1 MIKTTIMQEQLPQV
15 VLDISDLI
23 GYDKALLLTE
33 RLGGRDFAVPL
44 GDKASDNLATLIAA
58 IGDKAANDFMAHYGG
73 ERLYIPRCKS
83 ALTKM
88 RDNQFY
94 ADIASAIAKGTKKT
108 AAIQQSAMKYGFS
121 ERWGYHLLSKASN

>member
-1 MIKTTIMQEQLPQV
+1 MQEQLPQV

-33 RLGGRDFAVPL
+33 KLGGRDFAVPL
-44 GDKASDNLATLIAA
+44 GDKTSDNLTTLMAA
-58 IGDKAANDFMAHYGG
+58 IGDKAANEFISVYGG

-83 ALTKM
+83 ALTKI
-88 RDNQFY
+88 RDHQFCD
-94 ADIASAIAKGTKKT
+94 DIASAVANGKMKT
-108 AAIQQSAMKYGFS
+108 TAIQQLAMKYGFS